1 MLSGLCL
8 STEGDVFSHGH
19 EFLLCTEV
27 PKQRWETQR
36 AMLWAVYEVTSACT
50 GLPRWLS
57 GKECPCQCRG
67 HRFHP
72 WVRKIPL
79 EKEMAIH
86 SSILAWEIPWTEERW
101 QATVHWVTKESNTTS
116 HLKTACT
123 GYMGVKPVWACV
135 ELVTVAVEGMEGVSS
150 GPRGFWSDA

>member
-27 PKQRWETQR
+27 PKQRWETQW

-50 GLPRWLS
+50 GLPQWLS

-72 WVRKIPL
+72 WVRKIPWRRKWQSTPVFL
-79 EKEMAIH
+79 PGKSH
-86 SSILAWEIPWTEERW
+86 GQRSVGRLQSTGSQKSPTRPRTWKLLALVT
-101 QATVHWVTKESNTTS
+101 WVWNQSE
-116 HLKTACT
+116 
-123 GYMGVKPVWACV
+123 PVWN
-135 ELVTVAVEGMEGVSS
+135 
-150 GPRGFWSDA
+150 WSLWQWKGWKG